1 MLFTNVFIDKKKNLA
16 VLGFFFFP
24 VWLSNP
30 QVIPMKIV
38 GILKEGKFDR
48 LNEFIACFHVV

>member
-1 MLFTNVFIDKKKNLA
+1 MLFTNVFIDKKKSSCFG
-16 VLGFFFFP
+16 VVFFS

-30 QVIPMKIV
+30 QVIPMKIE